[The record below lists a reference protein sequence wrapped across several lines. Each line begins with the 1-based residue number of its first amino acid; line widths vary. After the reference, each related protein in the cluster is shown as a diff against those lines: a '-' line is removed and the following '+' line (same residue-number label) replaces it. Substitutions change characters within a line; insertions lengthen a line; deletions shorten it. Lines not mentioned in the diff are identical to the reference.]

1 MLARSPGNLI
11 EVNRESGSNCHMC
24 GDYNLFDEF
33 YSLKQILE
41 VMFGNAG
48 IRSESATVVLDL
60 TSVGSKVRSCK
71 LSACRKTC
79 WACERQQRSKG
90 GNAH

>member
-1 MLARSPGNLI
+1 MR
-11 EVNRESGSNCHMC
+11 
-24 GDYNLFDEF
+24 GDYNLFD
-33 YSLKQILE
+33 SLKQIPE

-48 IRSESATVVLDL
+48 IRSGSATIVLEL

-79 WACERQQRSKG
+79 RAYERQQR
-90 GNAH
+90 

>member
-1 MLARSPGNLI
+1 MLARSPGNMTKVI
-11 EVNRESGSNCHMC
+11 VSQDQTVTYMY

-48 IRSESATVVLDL
+48 IRSGSATVVLKM
-60 TSVGSKVRSCK
+60 TSVGSKVRSSK
-71 LSACRKTC
+71 LH
-79 WACERQQRSKG
+79 EFSKCLS
-90 GNAH
+90 

>member
-1 MLARSPGNLI
+1 
-11 EVNRESGSNCHMC
+11 MC

-48 IRSESATVVLDL
+48 IRNGSATVVLDL

-79 WACERQQRSKG
+79 
-90 GNAH
+90 

>member
-48 IRSESATVVLDL
+48 IRSGSATVVLDL
-60 TSVGSKVRSCK
+60 TSVGSKVRSCT
-71 LSACRKTC
+71 LSVCRKTC